1 MLKRQRSVIGYPL
14 QEVAEYR
21 LREGIDANYP
31 SMTADC
37 NGPEDRFAVEPAFNG
52 SAKYLVKDRELGL
65 EYSLDP
71 DLLRE
76 PDFNI
81 VEWYRMQ
88 LEGSGIYNSLYLAE
102 TLEFI
107 ETTRIELNSVF
118 ETLSDGLGEDLPSLE
133 SIPDPS
139 QDSIRKNV
147 ECRFLK
153 ILSNLQAPCK

>member
-107 ETTRIELNSVF
+107 ETTRIELNSVS
-118 ETLSDGLGEDLPSLE
+118 ETLSDGLLIRHE
-133 SIPDPS
+133 SNATHVTQPHLF
-139 QDSIRKNV
+139 
-147 ECRFLK
+147 EY
-153 ILSNLQAPCK
+153 ILLRARRRDGGFQ